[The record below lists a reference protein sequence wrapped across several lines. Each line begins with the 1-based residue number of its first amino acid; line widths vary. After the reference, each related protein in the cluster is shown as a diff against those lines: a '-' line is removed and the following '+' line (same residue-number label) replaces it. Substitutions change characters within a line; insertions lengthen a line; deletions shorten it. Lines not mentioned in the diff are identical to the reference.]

1 MCDADRVDGGRI
13 AAALGL
19 GRVLDCRAVTGGVM
33 NLNWRLTTDAGTFA
47 VKQLRDR
54 TPDEIRVVNELL
66 PRLARDGFPVPTP
79 HGDPVRVDGEWYT
92 ATSWLNGVHPE
103 NATLRDDLGE
113 LVGRLHVALAERCP
127 PAPRRLPDV
136 PEDPVKSIKA
146 LAGYAGRP
154 PADDFDRSAALEIE
168 WRRAML
174 AELADRRPADA
185 ELAPCGWTHGDLQ
198 PFNLLV
204 DADGRVAG
212 ILDWDRLGVRPYGL
226 EVVRTATIV
235 FGRSLDRIAAFVAG
249 YRAHVPITNDQ
260 LADAAHRRWWT
271 LLTETWQLERHY
283 EHDDRGC
290 DHLLARRGDYLR
302 WWTAHRAEVTAAF
315 TAG

>member
-1 MCDADRVDGGRI
+1 M
-13 AAALGL
+13 
-19 GRVLDCRAVTGGVM
+19 TTGVM
-33 NLNWRLTTDAGTFA
+33 NLSWRLTTDAGTFA

-66 PRLARDGFPVPTP
+66 PRLAREGFPVPTP
-79 HGDPVRVDGEWYT
+79 RGDPVRVDGDWYA
-92 ATSWLNGVHPE
+92 ATGWLDGVHPE
-103 NATLRDDLGE
+103 DATLRDDLGD
-113 LVGRLHVALAERCP
+113 LVGRLHVALARLCP
-127 PAPRRLPDV
+127 PAPPRLADV
-136 PEDPVKSIKA
+136 PESAFKAIKA
-146 LAGYAGRP
+146 LEVYADRP

-174 AELADRRPADA
+174 AELADQRPADA
-185 ELAPCGWTHGDLQ
+185 ELEPCGWTHGDLQ

-204 DADGRVAG
+204 DDDGRLAG
-212 ILDWDRLGVRPYGL
+212 ILDWDRFGVRPYGL

-235 FGRSLDRIAAFVAG
+235 YGRSLDRIAAFVAG
-249 YRAHVPITNDQ
+249 YRARVPITNAQ
-260 LADAAHRRWWT
+260 LVDAAHRRWWT

-283 EHDDRGC
+283 EHDDRGG

-302 WWTAHRAEVTAAF
+302 WWTAHRAEVTAAL

>member
-1 MCDADRVDGGRI
+1 MEWVRI
-13 AAALGL
+13 AGALGL
-19 GRVLDCRAVTGGVM
+19 GRVHDCQAVTSGVM
-33 NLNWRLTTDAGTFA
+33 NLSWRLTTDAGTFA

-54 TPDEIRVVNELL
+54 TPDEIRVVNDLL
-66 PRLARDGFPVPTP
+66 PRLAGAGFPVPTP
-79 HGDPVRVDGEWYT
+79 RGDPVQVDGSWYAAT
-92 ATSWLNGVHPE
+92 AWLHGVHPE
-103 NATLRDDLGE
+103 DATLRDDLGE
-113 LVGRLHVALAERCP
+113 LVGRLHVALATLCP
-127 PAPRRLPDV
+127 PAPRRLADV
-136 PEDPVKSIKA
+136 PESAFKAIKT
-146 LAGYAGRP
+146 LGVYADRP
-154 PADDFDRSAALEIE
+154 PADDFDRSAAREIE

-174 AELADRRPADA
+174 AELADQRPADA

-204 DADGRVAG
+204 DADGRVCG

-235 FGRSLDRIAAFVAG
+235 YGHSLDRIAAFVRA
-249 YRAHVPITNDQ
+249 YRAHVPITDAQ
-260 LADAAHRRWWT
+260 LVDAADRRWWT

-283 EHDDRGC
+283 EHDDRSC

-302 WWTAHRAEVTAAF
+302 WWTAHRGEMTEAL

>member
-1 MCDADRVDGGRI
+1 MEWE
-13 AAALGL
+13 ALGL
-19 GRVLDCRAVTGGVM
+19 GRVRDCQAMTTGVM
-33 NLNWRLTTDAGTFA
+33 NESWRLTTDAGVFA
-47 VKQLRDR
+47 VKRLRDR
-54 TPDEIRVVNELL
+54 TPDEMKVVNELL
-66 PRLARDGFPVPTP
+66 PRLARAGFPVPQP
-79 HGDPVRVDGEWYT
+79 CGDPVRLGGDWYV
-92 ATSWLNGVHPE
+92 AADWLDGVHPE
-103 NATLRDDLGE
+103 NATLREDLGE
-113 LVGRLHVALAERCP
+113 LVGGLHVALATLCP
-127 PAPRRLPDV
+127 PAPRLIADV
-136 PEDPVKSIKA
+136 PETAFKSIKT
-146 LAGYAGRP
+146 LEVYAGRP
-154 PADDFDRSAALEIE
+154 PADDFDRSTAREIA

-174 AELADRRPADA
+174 AELADQRPADA

-204 DADGRVAG
+204 DSDGRISG

-235 FGRSLDRIAAFVAG
+235 HGRDLDRIAAFVTG
-249 YRAHVPITNDQ
+249 YRAHVSITDAE

-283 EHDDRGC
+283 ERDDRSC

-302 WWTAHRAEVTAAF
+302 WWTAHRAEVTAAL

>member
-1 MCDADRVDGGRI
+1 M
-13 AAALGL
+13 
-19 GRVLDCRAVTGGVM
+19 TTGVM
-33 NLNWRLTTDAGTFA
+33 NESWRLTTGTGTFA
-47 VKQLRDR
+47 VKRLRDR

-66 PRLARDGFPVPTP
+66 PKLARAGFPVPSP
-79 HGDPVRVDGEWYT
+79 CGDPVYVDGEWYT
-92 ATSWLNGVHPE
+92 ATAWLDGVHPDG
-103 NATLRDDLGE
+103 ATLRGDLGD
-113 LVGRLHVALAERCP
+113 LVGRLHVALATLCP
-127 PAPRRLPDV
+127 PAPRRLADV
-136 PEDPVKSIKA
+136 PASALETIKT
-146 LAGYAGRP
+146 LEGYAGRP
-154 PADDFDRSAALEIE
+154 PADDFDRHAAEEIE
-168 WRRAML
+168 WRRVML

-204 DADGRVAG
+204 DADGRVSG

-235 FGRSLDRIAAFVAG
+235 FGHSLDRIAAFVAA

-283 EHDDRGC
+283 VDGDRGC

-302 WWTAHRAEVTAAF
+302 WWTAHREEVTAAL

>member
-1 MCDADRVDGGRI
+1 
-13 AAALGL
+13 
-19 GRVLDCRAVTGGVM
+19 VLDCRPVTGGVM
-33 NLNWRLTTDAGTFA
+33 NLTWRLTTDAGTFA

-66 PRLARDGFPVPTP
+66 PRLAGEGFPVPTP
-79 HGDPVRVDGEWYT
+79 CGDPVRVGGEWYA
-92 ATSWLNGVHPE
+92 ATGWLDGVHPKS
-103 NATLRDDLGE
+103 ATRPGELGD
-113 LVGRLHVALAERCP
+113 LVGRLHVALARLCP
-127 PAPRRLPDV
+127 PAPRRLADV
-136 PEDPVKSIKA
+136 PDSAVKTIKT
-146 LAGYAGRP
+146 LAVYADRP
-154 PADDFDRSAALEIE
+154 PADDFDRHAVLEIE
-168 WRRAML
+168 WRRALL
-174 AELADRRPADA
+174 ADLADRRPADA

-235 FGRSLDRIAAFVAG
+235 YGHALDRIAAFVAG
-249 YRAHVPITNDQ
+249 YRAHVPITDAQ
-260 LADAAHRRWWT
+260 LTDAAHRRWWT

-283 EHDDRGC
+283 EHDDRSC

-302 WWTAHRAEVTAAF
+302 WWTAHRAQVTAAL